1 MQQAVKKRP
10 VIDENSYNLSKKVMK
25 RLIDKEKSA

>member
-1 MQQAVKKRP
+1 MQVVKKRP
-10 VIDENSYNLSKKVMK
+10 VIDENGYKLSKKVMK

>member
-1 MQQAVKKRP
+1 MQEQVKKRP
-10 VIDENSYNLSKKVMK
+10 AIDATGYELSKKVMK